1 MTLAPAMLQQ
11 SDGEV
16 SVDKRKVWKSES
28 TDSAKRGVVSSQH
41 LLGGQAHG
49 EPLTEDPDTNLWG
62 VTPLHTYSFSEP
74 HLLSEP

>member
-1 MTLAPAMLQQ
+1 MTLVPAMLPQ
-11 SDGEV
+11 SDGDV

-28 TDSAKRGVVSSQH
+28 TDPSKRGVVSSQH

-49 EPLTEDPDTNLWG
+49 EPLTGDPDTNLWG

-74 HLLSEP
+74 HPLSEP